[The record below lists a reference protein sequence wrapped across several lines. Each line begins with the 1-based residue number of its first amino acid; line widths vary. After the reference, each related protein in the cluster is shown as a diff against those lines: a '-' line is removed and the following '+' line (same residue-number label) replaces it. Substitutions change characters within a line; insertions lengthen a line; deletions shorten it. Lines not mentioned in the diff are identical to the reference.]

1 MLASS
6 AIALGAWYPNLGG
19 GDDDIASSKLSPWLP
34 LTVAFFFLLIL
45 STPMNSLKW
54 YTRTTS
60 ITSKGQDGK
69 LENMEKP
76 EQFPNLNPI
85 KLLWDELDRINVRVP
100 GSST

>member
-1 MLASS
+1 MYISELHK
-6 AIALGAWYPNLGG
+6 N
-19 GDDDIASSKLSPWLP
+19 
-34 LTVAFFFLLIL
+34 AFFLA
-45 STPMNSLKW
+45 
-54 YTRTTS
+54 RTTS